1 MFAFTLERGRASL
14 ILAMLKQEREGD
26 KTSPNSICKIV
37 FKKPLQQKATT
48 VARESEIHF
57 RLWPEILVL
66 DQMGKSLSL
75 PERLRDTTFPLSP
88 RTSPQALQP
97 PEPAAQIDF
106 ETNPIPDLHLNEGL
120 ERGYTL

>member
-1 MFAFTLERGRASL
+1 MG
-14 ILAMLKQEREGD
+14 EGVRV
-26 KTSPNSICKIV
+26 SPLPLFPN
-37 FKKPLQQKATT
+37 FFLTKKEQRLQQKAAT
-48 VARESEIHF
+48 VARESKIHF
-57 RLWPEILVL
+57 RLWPEISVL

>member
-1 MFAFTLERGRASL
+1 MKV
-14 ILAMLKQEREGD
+14 IKQVQIFLQDCLQKQR
-26 KTSPNSICKIV
+26 
-37 FKKPLQQKATT
+37 LQQKAAT

-57 RLWPEILVL
+57 RLWPKILVL